1 MLYIVLIIYSH
12 KVPTVNSGN
21 QVFNRLFTEDPTG
34 YCTKKLTGTW
44 MSDVDCMQNEGFSR
58 QAFLFSFGQTI
69 LLSVSQ
75 PFCLDIDDVKL
86 FFMLS

>member
-1 MLYIVLIIYSH
+1 
-12 KVPTVNSGN
+12 
-21 QVFNRLFTEDPTG
+21 
-34 YCTKKLTGTW
+34 